1 MRHIPT
7 PMSAPGPRDRRSLT
21 PGGQTTRTPSRPGS
35 PAQSIQSTLS
45 QTKPL
50 LFFAIAKNSAQEV
63 ERLLQVGEAKPN
75 DKAGP
80 EDLPAL
86 AFALANEQLT
96 DKTQIVKSLLSH
108 GADPSS
114 VLHRH
119 SGSGQFDDADLALTS
134 RIEQG
139 INPAIR

>member
-1 MRHIPT
+1 
-7 PMSAPGPRDRRSLT
+7 
-21 PGGQTTRTPSRPGS
+21 
-35 PAQSIQSTLS
+35 
-45 QTKPL
+45 

-63 ERLLQVGEAKPN
+63 ERLLQDGEVKPN

-114 VLHRH
+114 VLHRKT
-119 SGSGQFDDADLALTS
+119 GSGQFDDADLALTT

-139 INPAIR
+139 MNPAIR